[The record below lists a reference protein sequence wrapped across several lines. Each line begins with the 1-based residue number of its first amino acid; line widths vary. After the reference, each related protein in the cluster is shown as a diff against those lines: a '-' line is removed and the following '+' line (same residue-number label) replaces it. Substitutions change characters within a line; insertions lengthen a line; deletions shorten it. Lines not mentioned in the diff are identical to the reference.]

1 MLRAEKAPIQHGR
14 SGNSDKSVD
23 KPTQIPH
30 NQTDLSKNLTTAFS
44 SAENQAPGH
53 NRNISASPVCRH
65 NRSSNFAKWLESSPV
80 PKTHDTPIPAL
91 QSHCSNPLIETNF
104 LMSWPGLVISRQ
116 SANKAPA
123 SFPMLDRKA
132 SSAHHTTLHLVVP
145 GQAIRFPGLNRH
157 W

>member
-1 MLRAEKAPIQHGR
+1 MLRAEKAPIQHGH
-14 SGNSDKSVD
+14 SGDSDKSVD

-30 NQTDLSKNLTTAFS
+30 NQTDLSKKLTTAFS
-44 SAENQAPGH
+44 SAENQEPGH
-53 NRNISASPVCRH
+53 NRNVSILPECRH
-65 NRSSNFAKWLESSPV
+65 SRSSNFVKWLESSPV
-80 PKTHDTPIPAL
+80 PKTHDAPIPAL

-123 SFPMLDRKA
+123 SFPMRCQKA
-132 SSAHHTTLHLVVP
+132 FSAHHTALRPVFP
-145 GQAIRFPGLNRH
+145 RQAIHFPALNRH